1 MLNNTMLRPIS
12 VNEIE
17 NQTAFELPERE
28 TPVKVTIG
36 CSAVAICVGSIVID
50 VDAKDVLDLCAQVV
64 SVNVLGKQTFTC
76 KQ

>member
-1 MLNNTMLRPIS
+1 VNTMLRPIS

-36 CSAVAICVGSIVID
+36 CSVIAVCIGKIVID
-50 VDAKDVLDLCAQVV
+50 VDIKDAADLCLQVLNI
-64 SVNVLGKQTFTC
+64 NVLGKQTLTC
-76 KQ
+76 KVG